1 MSKNIRQWLRS
12 EFAFLRGNIL
22 VVVIGSIFTVFT
34 ESIVNPFRS
43 LYIRELGASPIV
55 LGLINSTGRAVQASI
70 RLPGGHIADKY
81 GRKKIVSTMTFGMAL
96 SFLFYALA
104 PSWEYVLI
112 GIIIANISAIYFPAI
127 AALEADSMPPDARG
141 KGYATIQIVPKIL
154 AVASPAIAGI
164 LVDRIGLLKG
174 MKIGYVFVALA
185 YVIVALFRTF
195 YLEETLEN
203 PQQYD
208 INELKDD
215 VVTSITSILG
225 TWSIL
230 PRNLK
235 AFIVA
240 MSISG
245 FAGPFYWTFS
255 AIYAIDVVGLSSV
268 EWGLIGTAQLATAIL
283 FGFPGGKIV
292 DKIGRVRSILLGYVV
307 WIPILLWFIY
317 ARNFVTLL
325 FIFIVKALTD
335 TLFMPAFM
343 ALRGDLIPR
352 ELRGRVMALFG
363 MIMNIVAIPSSAIA
377 GVLYQWNPSYPFF
390 ANIGLEVFTIAF
402 LILFVKEPTRREV

>member
-1 MSKNIRQWLRS
+1 
-12 EFAFLRGNIL
+12 
-22 VVVIGSIFTVFT
+22 VVVVGSIFTVFT
-34 ESIVNPFRS
+34 ESIVIPFSS
-43 LYIRELGASPIV
+43 LYIRELGASPVV
-55 LGLINSTGRAVQASI
+55 LGLMNSTGRAVQAGI

-81 GRKKIVSTMTFGMAL
+81 GRKKIISAMTFGMAL
-96 SFLFYALA
+96 SFLFYSFA
-104 PSWEYVLI
+104 PSWEFVLI
-112 GIIIANISAIYFPAI
+112 GIIIANLSAVYFPAI
-127 AALEADSMPPDARG
+127 TALEADSMPPDARG

-154 AVASPAIAGI
+154 AVASPAIAGV
-164 LVDRIGLLKG
+164 LVDRMGLLKG
-174 MKIGYVFVALA
+174 MKFGYVLVALA
-185 YVIVALFRTF
+185 FVIVALIRTF

-203 PQQYD
+203 PQQFD

-215 VVTSITSILG
+215 VVTSITSIWG

-235 AFIVA
+235 AFILV

-255 AIYAIDVVGLSSV
+255 ALYAIDVVGISSV

-292 DKIGRVRSILLGYVV
+292 DKIGRVKSVLLAYAT

-317 ARNFVTLL
+317 ARNFLSLL
-325 FIFIVKALTD
+325 VIFVIMSLTD

-363 MIMNIVAIPSSAIA
+363 MIMNLVAIPSSAIA
-377 GVLYQWNPSYPFF
+377 GALYQWNPTYPFF
-390 ANIGLEVFTIAF
+390 VNIGLEVFTIVF